1 MTLSRPWNHR
11 RRLPRSLPIASLLAV
26 LAVSGCAQ
34 LGRHKSRVGE
44 QPAHVSTAVIPS
56 AAPVAEPVND
66 LSLAAIIDDQLQR
79 GHYAEGE
86 QSLHHYLAQHPG
98 DRPAKAM
105 LHQLTANPQRWFGRQ
120 SQAHVVQAGESY
132 SSLAGRYLGDPG
144 LFLILARYNG
154 STNPS
159 LLRVGET
166 VQLPA
171 AARTSVPTATVSPA
185 ADGTDHGTT
194 AAATPG
200 SSPTIAP
207 DTAPAN
213 ESPPAR
219 AKRLQRESVA
229 LLDQG
234 HKEQALTRLDQAL
247 TVDPQLKPG
256 GSEAVSLRKD
266 LVTSFHQ
273 RAIVLYRDQRLD
285 QAIAL
290 WDRVLAIDPKFE
302 PAIVY
307 RTRALELKH
316 RLKQL

>member
-1 MTLSRPWNHR
+1 MTLPRPWNHR
-11 RRLPRSLPIASLLAV
+11 RRLPRSLQISLLAV

-34 LGRHKSRVGE
+34 MGRHKSRGD
-44 QPAHVSTAVIPS
+44 QPAPVSTAVIP
-56 AAPVAEPVND
+56 AAPVAEPVRD
-66 LSLAAIIDDQLQR
+66 LSLAEIIDDQLQR

-105 LHQLTANPQRWFGRQ
+105 LRQLTANPERWLGRQ
-120 SQAHVVQAGESY
+120 SQAHVVQPGESY

-144 LFLILARYNG
+144 LFLILARYNH
-154 STNPS
+154 STNPF

-166 VQLPA
+166 VRLPSA
-171 AARTSVPTATVSPA
+171 ASTSVSTAAGSA
-185 ADGTDHGTT
+185 DADGAAHDAA
-194 AAATPG
+194 AAATAG
-200 SSPTIAP
+200 SAPTIAP

-213 ESPPAR
+213 ESSPAR
-219 AKRLQRESVA
+219 AQRLQRESVA

-234 HKEQALTRLDQAL
+234 HKQQALDRLDEAL
-247 TVDPQLKPG
+247 SVDPQLKPG
-256 GSEAVSLRKD
+256 GSEALSLRKD

>member
-1 MTLSRPWNHR
+1 MTSIWPWNHR
-11 RRLPRSLPIASLLAV
+11 RRLLQTLQIASLLAV
-26 LAVSGCAQ
+26 LAVSGCA
-34 LGRHKSRVGE
+34 LMSKPKPRVD
-44 QPAHVSTAVIPS
+44 QPAPHARGGRPC
-56 AAPVAEPVND
+56 AAPVAEPVYD
-66 LSLAAIIDDQLQR
+66 LSLAEIINDQLQR

-105 LHQLTANPQRWFGRQ
+105 LHQFTANPERWLGRE

-144 LFLILARYNG
+144 LFLILARYNH

-166 VQLPA
+166 VQLPS
-171 AARTSVPTATVSPA
+171 AARTSVPTTTVSPG
-185 ADGTDHGTT
+185 ADGVAHD
-194 AAATPG
+194 ASAEPPPG
-200 SSPTIAP
+200 SAPTAVP
-207 DTAPAN
+207 ETAPAN
-213 ESPPAR
+213 ESSS
-219 AKRLQRESVA
+219 AKAQRLQREGVA
-229 LLDQG
+229 LLAQG
-234 HKEQALTRLDQAL
+234 HKEQALARLDEAL
-247 TVDPQLKPG
+247 TIDPQLKPD
-256 GSEAVSLRKD
+256 GSEAVKLRKD

>member
-1 MTLSRPWNHR
+1 MTSIWPWNHR
-11 RRLPRSLPIASLLAV
+11 RRLPRSVQISLLAV

-34 LGRHKSRVGE
+34 MGRHKSRVD
-44 QPAHVSTAVIPS
+44 QPAPVSTAVIP
-56 AAPVAEPVND
+56 AAPVAEPVSD
-66 LSLAAIIDDQLQR
+66 LSLAEIIDNQLQR
-79 GHYAEGE
+79 GHYTEGE

-105 LHQLTANPQRWFGRQ
+105 LHQLTANPERWLGRQ

-144 LFLILARYNG
+144 LFLILARYNH

-166 VQLPA
+166 VQLPS
-171 AARTSVPTATVSPA
+171 AARTSAPA
-185 ADGTDHGTT
+185 AAGSAGADGADQG
-194 AAATPG
+194 AAAAAAG
-200 SSPTIAP
+200 SAPT
-207 DTAPAN
+207 TAPATAPVN
-213 ESPPAR
+213 ESSS
-219 AKRLQRESVA
+219 AKAQRLQRESVV

-234 HKEQALTRLDQAL
+234 HQQQALTRLDEAL
-247 TVDPQLKPG
+247 TADPQLKPD
-256 GSEAVSLRKD
+256 GSEAVKLRKD